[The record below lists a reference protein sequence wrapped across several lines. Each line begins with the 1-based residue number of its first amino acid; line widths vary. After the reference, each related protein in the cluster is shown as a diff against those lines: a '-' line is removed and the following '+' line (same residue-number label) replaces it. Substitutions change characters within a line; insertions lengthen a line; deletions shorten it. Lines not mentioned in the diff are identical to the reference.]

1 MIYALIGISLILFLA
16 LGVAALFFAGK
27 SHASSSVE
35 DLSKD
40 E

>member
-1 MIYALIGISLILFLA
+1 MVYVLIGISLVLILA

-27 SHASSSVE
+27 NHASSSVE